1 MTNEEYSGVLECSDA
16 TLSYRSGVGDWT
28 IPISA
33 IRLIAEYTNS
43 DGPWIDDYFFVFL
56 TAPEGG
62 WHEASFYAKGREAA
76 LCALEKKIGTQLE
89 CGLCGSTEYRTR
101 ILWPADL
108 RDQVLMDVIP
118 PQKQNLWQR
127 LTDSGARDIVLS
139 DAARKAFTR

>member
-1 MTNEEYSGVLECSDA
+1 MTNEEYSGVLECSDG
-16 TLSYRSGVGDWT
+16 TLSYRSGVSDWT

-56 TAPEGG
+56 TAPEDG

-76 LCALEKKIGTQLE
+76 LNALEKKIGSRLE
-89 CGLCGSTEYRTR
+89 CGLYGSTEYRTR
-101 ILWPADL
+101 ILWPTDL
-108 RDQVLMDVIP
+108 KDQVLMDVSAP
-118 PQKQNLWQR
+118 KKQNLWRR

-139 DAARKAFTR
+139 DAAQKAFTQ